1 MKIKEQ
7 LPKIL
12 VTAVVLGGIALV
24 ASRFFPQEPT
34 SSKAGLVLPDF
45 SPLAEQGEVAFTKN
59 CAQCH
64 GTNALGTPQ
73 GPTFIHPVYN
83 PGHHA
88 DEAFVR
94 AVLNGVKQ
102 HHWPFGDMPAQPQVS
117 KEELQAII
125 RYVRELQTANGIS
138 YEPHQMN

>member
-1 MKIKEQ
+1 MKITEQ

-12 VTAVVLGGIALV
+12 ISAVVLGGLALAV
-24 ASRFFPQEPT
+24 ANFFPKKET
-34 SSKAGLVLPDF
+34 SAEAGLTLPEF
-45 SPLAEQGEVAFTKN
+45 SPLAQEGQIAFNQN

-94 AVLNGVKQ
+94 AVLYGVKQ

-125 RYVRELQTANGIS
+125 SYVRELQSANGIS